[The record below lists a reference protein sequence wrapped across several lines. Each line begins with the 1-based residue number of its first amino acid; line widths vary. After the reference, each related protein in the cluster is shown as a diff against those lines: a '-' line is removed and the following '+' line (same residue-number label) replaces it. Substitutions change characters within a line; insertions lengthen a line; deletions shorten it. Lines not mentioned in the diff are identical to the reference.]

1 MNYKFTV
8 SPLLKEYELR
18 HNPVV
23 ITVHEFNNK
32 AAKEFTQKMAM
43 ANNTGQK
50 VIPIII
56 DSYGGEVYSL
66 MSMISD
72 IQQASIPV
80 ATIAKGKAMSCGAV
94 LLTFGADGLRFMDP
108 HATVMIHDVSS
119 GMIGKVEDLKVGA
132 AECDRL
138 NDKIFTMMARN
149 CNQADD
155 FFIEKLK
162 ENHRADWYLEAE
174 ECLEHNIVQHLRVPK
189 INVKID
195 VKIDIK

>member
-80 ATIAKGKAMSCGAV
+80 ATIAKGKA
-94 LLTFGADGLRFMDP
+94 FG
-108 HATVMIHDVSS
+108 S
-119 GMIGKVEDLKVGA
+119 
-132 AECDRL
+132 
-138 NDKIFTMMARN
+138 
-149 CNQADD
+149 
-155 FFIEKLK
+155 
-162 ENHRADWYLEAE
+162 
-174 ECLEHNIVQHLRVPK
+174 
-189 INVKID
+189 
-195 VKIDIK
+195 